1 MSPQRPDTP
10 AYVMPSERFSLPR
23 LEGSEKRRHSIHNI
37 PIVILDEDE
46 FDKEEDKGNLNSLP
60 PVPEI
65 GKALH
70 LSPRRDVC
78 VFFLT
83 VYFLCIRERAGRYL
97 NVSVVCVSVRARVC
111 VCVCLCACVCVYLQV
126 SVCVCVCEVSTVI
139 AIQDG
144 SRVQFRSVRGL
155 DIGRLKF
162 KLCNHDQLS
171 VSTSLLVLSTQ
182 TSKTVVSYRKK

>member
-1 MSPQRPDTP
+1 M
-10 AYVMPSERFSLPR
+10 
-23 LEGSEKRRHSIHNI
+23 
-37 PIVILDEDE
+37 
-46 FDKEEDKGNLNSLP
+46 
-60 PVPEI
+60 
-65 GKALH
+65 
-70 LSPRRDVC
+70 
-78 VFFLT
+78 
-83 VYFLCIRERAGRYL
+83 
-97 NVSVVCVSVRARVC
+97 
-111 VCVCLCACVCVYLQV
+111 
-126 SVCVCVCEVSTVI
+126 I

>member
-1 MSPQRPDTP
+1 MLNSAQRPSLTGYPFSYVFTAYFTYIPDDVSVLEGHVSPQRPDTP

-83 VYFLCIRERAGRYL
+83 FYFLCIRERAGRYL
-97 NVSVVCVSVRARVC
+97 NVSVVCVCVRARVC
-111 VCVCLCACVCVYLQV
+111 VCVCVRACASSCKC
-126 SVCVCVCEVSTVI
+126 
-139 AIQDG
+139 
-144 SRVQFRSVRGL
+144 
-155 DIGRLKF
+155 
-162 KLCNHDQLS
+162 LS
-171 VSTSLLVLSTQ
+171 VYVCARLAQ
-182 TSKTVVSYRKK
+182 